1 MSIFDWF
8 TSTKPAKTK
17 LALGSS
23 GAGHVDAT
31 HPLMHSDQHGAKL
44 VQQLH
49 GPTANRKIERLE
61 HREFIYSVVRDSMI
75 RAGVLAASYKFK
87 VLSLDAH
94 GLQYL
99 IMMDLA
105 DQSVSD
111 SIRLSE
117 IEAMIAQAAKMRHN
131 MTVTAVYWRV
141 SEQVTAG
148 LPQKQPVREPSK
160 VSVLPVPR
168 PSATPV
174 AATTRQGPGGYEPL
188 QEDEVTAFKR
198 ALASVTPAAARW
210 ASGHVVTSGRRN
222 PTPPADFEDTQRVD
236 SNEKVSPLSV
246 TQYGDLT

>member
-8 TSTKPAKTK
+8 TSTKTAKTK

-23 GAGHVDAT
+23 GAGYVDAT
-31 HPLMHSDQHGAKL
+31 PPLMHSDQHGAKL

-87 VLSLDAH
+87 VLSLDVH

-111 SIRLSE
+111 STRLSE

-148 LPQKQPVREPSK
+148 LPQKQSVREPCK
-160 VSVLPVPR
+160 VSILPVPR

-174 AATTRQGPGGYEPL
+174 AAIRQGPGYEPL
-188 QEDEVTAFKR
+188 QEDEVAAFKR

-236 SNEKVSPLSV
+236 SNERVSPLSV
-246 TQYGDLT
+246 TQYGDLN